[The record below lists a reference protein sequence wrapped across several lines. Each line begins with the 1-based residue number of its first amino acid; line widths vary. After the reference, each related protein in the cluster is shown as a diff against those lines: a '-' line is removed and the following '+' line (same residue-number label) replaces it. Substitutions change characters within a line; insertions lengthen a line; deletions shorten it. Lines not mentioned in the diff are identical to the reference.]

1 MKERRFVRKTEQ
13 QIKIADNDKVAAAA
27 AAAAAVFSSF
37 PKSHNISSWL
47 MVKHNAFQYS

>member
-1 MKERRFVRKTEQ
+1 MKERRFARKTEQ
-13 QIKIADNDKVAAAA
+13 QIKIADNDKVA